1 MQMNSMTVSDKYK
14 PRKLMAEAII
24 NHSVGHVSRKNMHLK
39 MQATTKACDTALRK
53 KKEKKISKLK
63 KGRVGGGVEFVGNY
77 NEPYPPP
84 SRLFRDDDGADRDH
98 REDLGI

>member
-1 MQMNSMTVSDKYK
+1 MQMNSMTVSDKNMT
-14 PRKLMAEAII
+14 RKMAEAII

-39 MQATTKACDTALRK
+39 MQATTKALGAALRK

-84 SRLFRDDDGADRDH
+84 SRLFRHGDDDGADRDH
-98 REDLGI
+98 